1 MAEDQKPQEQT
12 SAGEAQSK
20 LESSGPKAKAAP
32 AAGAAK
38 AKKKEKPPAVE
49 DKPFQEFIAE
59 HFIPALDKS
68 LKKNGLDDIALAFEQ
83 RKLTVLGGQ
92 EGDQCWHVTG
102 HWLSG
107 KRQFNVAFLS
117 EDIKGSKIFY
127 LADGGGNPSTVEQFM
142 GDERK
147 ITLDLMV
154 LYVNQRL
161 NGQKWLTRN

>member
-1 MAEDQKPQEQT
+1 MAEEQKPQEQT
-12 SAGEAQSK
+12 SAGEAAAKANASAP
-20 LESSGPKAKAAP
+20 EAKAAP
-32 AAGAAK
+32 AAAK
-38 AKKKEKPPAVE
+38 AKKKEKPPKVE
-49 DKPFQEFIAE
+49 DKPFQEFMAE
-59 HFIPALDKS
+59 HFVPALDQS
-68 LKKNGLDDIALAFEQ
+68 LKDNGLDDVILTFEQ

-92 EGDQCWHVTG
+92 DGDQCWHLTG
-102 HWLSG
+102 QWLSG

-127 LADGGGNPSTVEQFM
+127 LADAGGNPSTVEQFM

-161 NGQKWLTRN
+161 NAQKWLTRN